1 MQDRSSRLGRLFVG
15 LLLLFLLL
23 AAATTVS
30 SGPFTGNGTQPDLTH
45 ELLSPGNCNTCHG
58 DFDMTSNHEPWPTWA
73 GSMMANSTRD
83 PLFWAALD
91 VANND
96 VPDIGDFCLR
106 CHAPVAWLEERSE
119 PPGGTTDGCGLIGNL
134 DAPNGDFSGVTCHLC
149 HRMMVNDSPPMGQD
163 NVYYENGQYWL
174 DDEDCTDPGSGP
186 CRRGPYDYL
195 GGETPPPHV
204 WAYSDYHVEADVC
217 GNCHNV
223 TSPAH
228 NLIDDT
234 GDDTG
239 IPFPIERTF
248 KEWQQSDFGP
258 SGNNQTCQDCH
269 MPQADSDP
277 VFACAQQQNDRA
289 GELPVHRFV
298 GGNTWVPR
306 VLRDEYPNLGR
317 TDEYDAS
324 IAWATDMLQNQSATV
339 EVTSLAPSGDVLEAQ
354 VRVTNLT
361 GHKLPTGYPEGRRM
375 WLQVT
380 ARDGDDTVL
389 WQSGAYDESTGIL
402 TEDEQAKI
410 YQVKPGIWNENG
422 TNECD
427 TENALDEPIFHFV
440 RNNCIAI
447 DNRIPPAGFTGG
459 TDLETR
465 PVNYTY
471 PETSMDSGVLVHWDD
486 STYSIPIPVGAVD
499 PITVEA
505 TLYFQTTSKEYVEF
519 LWDQAVDNNFPDDCL
534 PRTTGSVNM
543 SRGELLYDLWN
554 TYDRAPPVDMGTA
567 SQQIDTAIFDDG
579 FESGSTAAWSVTVN

>member
-1 MQDRSSRLGRLFVG
+1 
-15 LLLLFLLL
+15 
-23 AAATTVS
+23 
-30 SGPFTGNGTQPDLTH
+30 
-45 ELLSPGNCNTCHG
+45 
-58 DFDMTSNHEPWPTWA
+58 
-73 GSMMANSTRD
+73 
-83 PLFWAALD
+83 
-91 VANND
+91 
-96 VPDIGDFCLR
+96 
-106 CHAPVAWLEERSE
+106 
-119 PPGGTTDGCGLIGNL
+119 
-134 DAPNGDFSGVTCHLC
+134 
-149 HRMMVNDSPPMGQD
+149 
-163 NVYYENGQYWL
+163 
-174 DDEDCTDPGSGP
+174 
-186 CRRGPYDYL
+186 
-195 GGETPPPHV
+195 
-204 WAYSDYHVEADVC
+204 
-217 GNCHNV
+217 
-223 TSPAH
+223 
-228 NLIDDT
+228 
-234 GDDTG
+234 
-239 IPFPIERTF
+239 
-248 KEWQQSDFGP
+248 
-258 SGNNQTCQDCH
+258 